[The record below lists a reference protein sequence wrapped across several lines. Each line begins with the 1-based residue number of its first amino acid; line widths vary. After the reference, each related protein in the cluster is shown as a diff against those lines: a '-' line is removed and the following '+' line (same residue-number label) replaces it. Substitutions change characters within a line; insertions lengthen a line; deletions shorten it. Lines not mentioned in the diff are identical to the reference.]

1 MNRHV
6 KHLLSAYVHDQ
17 LSPSRR
23 RRVTHHLSQ
32 CEQCRAAWLRDQEAA
47 GRIRREMKTFG
58 RPDRAALARG
68 YGVVMGQVR
77 LNRPHLS
84 FNWLPSLGMGL
95 AVMLTFALLTS
106 ALIGGAT
113 YAGAAP
119 LPPVPAEIQATWTPV
134 VTEPPTS
141 PTLVAAAEE
150 ARPIASQS
158 AEMQPEVWSTSIP
171 IMLSPVPDA
180 PR

>member
-6 KHLLSAYVHDQ
+6 KHLLSAYAHDQ

-23 RRVTHHLSQ
+23 RRVTHHLSR
-32 CEQCRAAWLRDQEAA
+32 CEQCRAAWLRDQETV
-47 GRIRREMKTFG
+47 GRIRREMRTLG
-58 RPDRAALARG
+58 MPDRAVLARG
-68 YGVVMGQVR
+68 YGAVMGQVR

-84 FNWLPSLGMGL
+84 FHWLPSLGMGL

-119 LPPVPAEIQATWTPV
+119 LPPIPAEIQATWTPV
-134 VTEPPTS
+134 VTEPPTA
-141 PTLVAAAEE
+141 PTLVAAAEDV
-150 ARPIASQS
+150 RPVASQS
-158 AEMQPEVWSTSIP
+158 AEMHPDVLSTSIP
-171 IMLSPVPDA
+171 LMLSPVPDA